1 MKGKILMK
9 ILAVL
14 FIGGGIV
21 AIPYL
26 KWDEGKYD
34 ENVPNRLK
42 ETTEK
47 TKEVVELPKQAIGKP
62 KEVIE
67 IPREKLV
74 KEEIFKKEEQPKQ
87 PTREQYKN
95 IGNEKESKYNSK
107 DNF

>member
-42 ETTEK
+42 ESTEK
-47 TKEVVELPKQAIGKP
+47 TTETTERENYKLFEEYYTLDNGLKMLVLLYSNGDYKID
-62 KEVIE
+62 
-67 IPREKLV
+67 IPALD
-74 KEEIFKKEEQPKQ
+74 
-87 PTREQYKN
+87 
-95 IGNEKESKYNSK
+95 EKEITHYRFFNNNDKK
-107 DNF
+107 II